1 MSIKPLS
8 EDNKELFTLLTSVRR
23 KFISS
28 SEDGTEGSVRVLP
41 RVSHSEKDL
50 EIVSSFID
58 STRSSMSV
66 ESTLRN
72 VINKAHTN
80 GITDIKSGID
90 NYLEVVNSVPESL
103 RHFVDIEIARYE
115 PTNEVSKTTSAKLFI
130 QNILMPSYKTVGG
143 PGMSWATTNYNSLC
157 FFTSSKVPSDTAI
170 LYPNDSSGSYGG
182 YVSGSYTPTGSFT
195 MEFSINP
202 RFTTNTRD
210 TDFKAGTILH
220 LSSTFAISM
229 VTGSSLGED
238 GKPDGFRLLLQLSS
252 SANIKPS
259 LALPGGGD
267 NAFTFLSRDNVMQR
281 NRWHRVLIRWGTQQY
296 NAGTGSMYVDG
307 INVGDFVFPYDSI
320 APTNIVGNPDVLVM
334 GNYYE
339 GTNNGSNALS
349 RFFAADVAERE
360 GLTELDTTTGV
371 DAPDAFAFEHPFRGE
386 LHDIIIKN
394 KIESEAYVRST
405 SESVVSAPPNLENVL
420 FYVPPFFTT
429 KSPNRKNVNGTGGI
443 LQTPFF
449 SEDGR
454 SHDPFNASLSFGCDG
469 YYVNL
474 ENYGRDFSTGRFPR
488 WLHLSATE
496 ISTTTDP
503 RTCDEFLYDNSNVAK
518 RNLTILPCDDGKWQ
532 PNFELIASYEEENPG
547 RHSDGDGFA
556 NPSLINLNNMVSG
569 AFLEH
574 LTQTTSGSLFDQSV
588 GPSPENLSEV
598 SRGQLAVYQRTRD
611 PSSNEIVLFDISNIY
626 YGTRIKPGT
635 IVIRDTNL
643 TGSGETISISFSD
656 DGYGNLY
663 RSDTES
669 PIATWNNQG
678 NVFYNEGLVLIKCPT
693 IPHFGKNGFEIEF
706 EGEKP
711 VYVSKWNLLADAG
724 EFNSSSN
731 PSWKGPGDIGGNT
744 TIDPGGV
751 YITGAYLLDANL
763 NILAKS
769 TLAQPIIKR
778 SNNRIAFRIRYDF

>member
-8 EDNKELFTLLTSVRR
+8 EDNKELFTLLTSAKR
-23 KFISS
+23 KFSS
-28 SEDGTEGSVRVLP
+28 SSLGITGSVRVLP
-41 RVSHSEKDL
+41 RISHTEKDL
-50 EIVSSFID
+50 DIVSSFID
-58 STRSSMSV
+58 STRSSMSL

-72 VINKAHTN
+72 IVNKAHSTGVTN
-80 GITDIKSGID
+80 IKSGMV
-90 NYLEVVNSVPESL
+90 NYLDQVNAIPESL
-103 RHFVDIEIARYE
+103 RHAVDIEIARYE
-115 PTNEVSKTTSAKLFI
+115 PTNEVTRTTSAKLFV
-130 QNILMPSYKTVGG
+130 QNILMPTYKTVAGQ
-143 PGMSWATTNYNSLC
+143 GMSWATTNYNSLC
-157 FFTSSKVPSDTAI
+157 FFTSSKVPSNTAI

-202 RFTTNTRD
+202 RFTTDARD
-210 TDFKAGTILH
+210 KDFKAGTILH

-252 SANIKPS
+252 SANVKPS
-259 LALPGGGD
+259 LALPGTAP
-267 NAFTFLSRDNVMQR
+267 NQYTFLSRDNVMQR
-281 NRWHRVLIRWGTQQY
+281 NRWHRVVMRWGTQQY

-339 GTNNGSNALS
+339 GTNNGTNALS
-349 RFFAADVAERE
+349 RFFAADPAERE
-360 GLTELDTTTGV
+360 GLTELDSTTGV
-371 DAPDAFAFEHPFRGE
+371 DAPGAFTLAHPFRGE
-386 LHDIIIKN
+386 LHDVIIKN

-405 SESVVSAPPNLENVL
+405 SDPVLKAPANLENVL

-429 KSPNRKNVNGTGGI
+429 KSPNRKSVNGTGGI

-449 SEDGR
+449 AEDGR
-454 SHDPFNASLSFGCDG
+454 THDPFNTSLSFGCDG

-474 ENYGRDFSTGRFPR
+474 ENYGRDFATGRFPR
-488 WLHLSATE
+488 WLHLTASE
-496 ISTTTDP
+496 IATTTDP
-503 RTCDEFLYDNSNVAK
+503 RVCEEFLYDNTGVAK
-518 RNLTILPCDDGKWQ
+518 RNLTVLPCDDGKWQ
-532 PNFELIASYEEENPG
+532 PNFELIAGYDEESPG
-547 RHSDGDGFA
+547 KHSDGDGFC

-574 LTQTTSGSLFDQSV
+574 LTETTSGSLFNLSV

-635 IVIRDTNL
+635 VKIRDLNL
-643 TGSGETISISFSD
+643 TGSGGVVSISFAD
-656 DGYGNLY
+656 DGIGNLY
-663 RSDTES
+663 RADAES
-669 PIATWNNQG
+669 PIASWNNQG
-678 NVFYNEGLVLIKCPT
+678 NIFYDEGILLIKAPT

-711 VYVSKWNLLADAG
+711 IYVSKWNLLADAG